1 MVNVKEI
8 RSYFPILN
16 QKVNGCP
23 LVYLDNAATS
33 QKPVQVIEALN
44 QYYREYNSNVHRGVH
59 TLGTRATDGYEG
71 AREKVRKFIN
81 AKSVQEIIFTKG
93 TTEAVN
99 TVAASYGP
107 ANVKEGD
114 EIVITYMEH
123 HSNIIPWQQLAKRT
137 GATLKYIP
145 LQEDGT
151 ISLED
156 VKKTVTS
163 NTKIVAVTL
172 VSNVLGTINP
182 VKEIA
187 KIAHENGAVIVV
199 DGAQGVPHM
208 KVDVQELDCDF
219 LAFSGHKMCGPTGI
233 GVLYGKK
240 HLLEN
245 MEPVQF
251 GGEMIDFV
259 NLYDST
265 WKELPWKFEGGTPI
279 IAGAIGL
286 GAAIDFLEEIG
297 LDAIAEH
304 EHRLSAYALEK
315 MKEIDGIAIYGP
327 HDPDRRA
334 GLVTFNLDDVHPHD
348 VATVLD
354 AEGIAIRAGHH
365 CAQPLMKWLNVSAT
379 ARASFYFYNTE
390 EEIDKLVEGLIRT
403 KEYFSDVFEK
413 SRCIVPERHHG
424 SLQKPA
430 Q

>member
-1 MVNVKEI
+1 MNVKEV

-16 QKVNGCP
+16 QEVNGEP
-23 LVYLDNAATS
+23 LVYLDSAATS
-33 QKPVQVIEALN
+33 QKPVGVIEAVN
-44 QYYREYNSNVHRGVH
+44 KYYREYNSNVHRGVH
-59 TLGTRATDGYEG
+59 TLGTKATDGYEG

-81 AKSVQEIIFTKG
+81 AKSTGEVIFTKG
-93 TTEAVN
+93 TTESIN
-99 TVAASYGP
+99 TVASSYAA
-107 ANVKEGD
+107 ANVKQGD

-123 HSNIIPWQQLAKRT
+123 HSNIIPWQQAARLT

-145 LQEDGT
+145 LQDDGS

-172 VSNVLGTINP
+172 ISNVLGVINP
-182 VKEIA
+182 IKDIA
-187 KIAHENGAVIVV
+187 KIAHENGAIMVV

-208 KVDVQELDCDF
+208 KVDVQDLDCDF
-219 LAFSGHKMCGPTGI
+219 LAFSGHKMCAPTGI

-240 HLLEN
+240 ALLEN

-297 LDAIAEH
+297 LDHIQEH
-304 EHRLSAYALEK
+304 EHKLSAYALEK
-315 MKEIDGIAIYGP
+315 MSQIEGIQIYGP
-327 HDPDRRA
+327 MEANRRA
-334 GLVTFNLDDVHPHD
+334 GLVTFNIADVHPHD

-354 AEGIAIRAGHH
+354 ADGIAVRAGHH
-365 CAQPLMKWLNVSAT
+365 CAQPLMKWLNASAT
-379 ARASFYFYNTE
+379 ARASYYLYNSE
-390 EEIDKLVEGLIRT
+390 EDIDKLVEGLIKT
-403 KEYFSDVFEK
+403 KEYFSDVF
-413 SRCIVPERHHG
+413 
-424 SLQKPA
+424 
-430 Q
+430 

>member
-151 ISLED
+151 ISL
-156 VKKTVTS
+156 
-163 NTKIVAVTL
+163 
-172 VSNVLGTINP
+172 
-182 VKEIA
+182 
-187 KIAHENGAVIVV
+187 
-199 DGAQGVPHM
+199 
-208 KVDVQELDCDF
+208 
-219 LAFSGHKMCGPTGI
+219 KM
-233 GVLYGKK
+233 
-240 HLLEN
+240 
-245 MEPVQF
+245 
-251 GGEMIDFV
+251 
-259 NLYDST
+259 
-265 WKELPWKFEGGTPI
+265 
-279 IAGAIGL
+279 
-286 GAAIDFLEEIG
+286 
-297 LDAIAEH
+297 
-304 EHRLSAYALEK
+304 
-315 MKEIDGIAIYGP
+315 
-327 HDPDRRA
+327 
-334 GLVTFNLDDVHPHD
+334 
-348 VATVLD
+348 
-354 AEGIAIRAGHH
+354 
-365 CAQPLMKWLNVSAT
+365 
-379 ARASFYFYNTE
+379 
-390 EEIDKLVEGLIRT
+390 
-403 KEYFSDVFEK
+403 
-413 SRCIVPERHHG
+413 
-424 SLQKPA
+424 
-430 Q
+430 